1 MRAVSL
7 LLNAVVV
14 GAPAI
19 LLMLAFY
26 EGVPVLRDIPLIDRV
41 PMVRE
46 LLAGR
51 VPLQVAK
58 ARDEGALSERL
69 VWQEKQRRLDIKRDE
84 ERLVAQAKIDA
95 AEKARL
101 DASIINAGR
110 YSALE
115 QAIEL
120 EREKNAAAEND
131 IAACREFMPDSV
143 RNALNAIGRLGN

>member
-1 MRAVSL
+1 MRFVSL
-7 LLNAVVV
+7 LLNAVIV

-19 LLMLAFY
+19 LLMVAFY
-26 EGVPVLRDIPLIDRV
+26 EGVPVLRDFPFIDRV
-41 PMVRE
+41 PVVRE
-46 LLAGR
+46 LLVGR
-51 VPLQVAK
+51 VPLQAAK

-101 DASIINAGR
+101 DASIINAVR

-120 EREKNAAAEND
+120 EREKNAAAEDD

>member
-1 MRAVSL
+1 MRFVSL
-7 LLNAVVV
+7 LINAVIA

-26 EGVPVLRDIPLIDRV
+26 EGVPVLRDIPLVDRV
-41 PMVRE
+41 PVARE

-51 VPLQVAK
+51 VSIEVAK

-69 VWQEKQRRLDIKRDE
+69 VWQEKQRRLDIKRNE

-101 DASIINAGR
+101 DASIINAIR

-120 EREKNAAAEND
+120 EREKNAAAEDD
-131 IAACREFMPDSV
+131 IACREFMPDSV
-143 RNALNAIGRLGN
+143 RNALNAIGRDSN